1 MRYDHGRFHEI
12 KRSDS
17 QRPRGDPV
25 DAIAEDVNQNIWA
38 LTIAGH
44 LLRVTNQI
52 AKEVTE
58 VTSAIVNNP
67 VFLYPI
73 TMVASGFLRD
83 VASFAHYPQW
93 KCRRN
98 SAEGA

>member
-1 MRYDHGRFHEI
+1 MSYDHGRFHEI

-17 QRPRGDPV
+17 QSPGGDPV
-25 DAIAEDVNQNIWA
+25 DAITEDVNQNIWA

-58 VTSAIVNNP
+58 VTSDKPLLALVYEIEPRICN
-67 VFLYPI
+67 
-73 TMVASGFLRD
+73 
-83 VASFAHYPQW
+83 
-93 KCRRN
+93 
-98 SAEGA
+98 